1 MVTLSV
7 KNVEVS
13 VVYIENI
20 DTTCHEKLTVKVVE
34 WVLEHFESFKKL
46 RVNGRSALEQ
56 EVAQYEATVPF
67 DLREYEKTQH
77 RLINVPKLLL
87 FDSNQG
93 AELSR

>member
-1 MVTLSV
+1 M
-7 KNVEVS
+7 K
-13 VVYIENI
+13 
-20 DTTCHEKLTVKVVE
+20 
-34 WVLEHFESFKKL
+34 WVLEHFGSFKKL

-87 FDSNQG
+87 FRSNQG